1 MDVKKKDSN
10 SITYLFFKKKKKNN
24 LYGEKGVSQAFALE
38 PFPLVANWPR
48 SPFQGYKWIS
58 INKFTI

>member
-10 SITYLFFKKKKKNN
+10 SITYLFFFLKNN
-24 LYGEKGVSQAFALE
+24 LYGQKGVSQAFAPE

-48 SPFQGYKWIS
+48 SPVQGYKWIS

>member
-10 SITYLFFKKKKKNN
+10 SITYPFFFKNN
-24 LYGEKGVSQAFALE
+24 LYGQKGVSQAFALG

-48 SPFQGYKWIS
+48 SPVQGYKWIS

>member
-1 MDVKKKDSN
+1 MDVKKKTQIVSL
-10 SITYLFFKKKKKNN
+10 IYFLKKKKNN
-24 LYGEKGVSQAFALE
+24 LYGQKGVSQAFALE

-58 INKFTI
+58 INKCTI